1 MASTIILFVFAALGA
16 GSYGGG
22 SINGMLQALT
32 AWRFLL
38 GIGIGYVLS
47 YLANGQRLT
56 TRQGRISS
64 WQCRVR

>member
-1 MASTIILFVFAALGA
+1 MTSTVVLFVFAALGA

-47 YLANGQRLT
+47 LDISRNT
-56 TRQGRISS
+56 GR
-64 WQCRVR
+64 